1 MQQVLVSNIIMS
13 MKSPKRS
20 IVKNG
25 LFSYFIASCSF
36 YEIVKAEFGP
46 SRGVEGKVLVTE
58 CMDDIKSHLASCHL
72 SKCSKVNENGLIL
85 ARVSI

>member
-1 MQQVLVSNIIMS
+1 MAYSAIS
-13 MKSPKRS
+13 S
-20 IVKNG
+20 
-25 LFSYFIASCSF
+25 SCSF

-58 CMDDIKSHLASCHL
+58 CMDGIKSHLASCHL
-72 SKCSKVNENGLIL
+72 SKCSKVSENGVIL

>member
-1 MQQVLVSNIIMS
+1 MQQVPVSNIIMS

-25 LFSYFIASCSF
+25 LFSYFIKLFFLRDRKGRVWSQC
-36 YEIVKAEFGP
+36 
-46 SRGVEGKVLVTE
+46 VEGKVLVTE

-72 SKCSKVNENGLIL
+72 SKCSKVSENGVIL